1 MQILIE
7 KVEKEGETR
16 FCSSNKLS
24 GVVHVANPDYIS
36 SSKTSYDPTKTPSL
50 DLFGISLLLCASDTF
65 WKPFKKNNNFIKIYF
80 TYHLFVMC
88 WFSELGLLLICI
100 FFSTY
105 SSNLLWTLW
114 GTNILLFI
122 PSLMKLIRV
131 SFNILH
137 LRALINISSDSL
149 AVLIL
154 GQEHM
159 GSNGRSLILLT
170 LLGGKAG
177 AKNIAFG
184 VCVF

>member
-1 MQILIE
+1 
-7 KVEKEGETR
+7 
-16 FCSSNKLS
+16 
-24 GVVHVANPDYIS
+24 
-36 SSKTSYDPTKTPSL
+36 
-50 DLFGISLLLCASDTF
+50 
-65 WKPFKKNNNFIKIYF
+65 
-80 TYHLFVMC
+80 
-88 WFSELGLLLICI
+88 
-100 FFSTY
+100 
-105 SSNLLWTLW
+105 
-114 GTNILLFI
+114 
-122 PSLMKLIRV
+122 MKLIRV

-159 GSNGRSLILLT
+159 GSNGRSLILLI